1 MNTPTEPNRNDQLVR
16 NDAPRAEAPVDSQRI
31 KNTFPLA
38 VIELGTSAI
47 RMAIGES
54 DGSLSVR
61 VLEQLVRGV
70 SLGKDTFTN
79 GEIQR
84 KTLQECVKVLK
95 SYRRKLK
102 EYQCTDPKH
111 IRIVATSAV
120 REAANRL
127 EVLDR
132 IYCRSRGWQYRSA
145 GAEGER
151 HYSLATLSAWVVA
164 IATNGAPVTGH
175 A

>member
-1 MNTPTEPNRNDQLVR
+1 MNTPTEPNRNDQSVR

-102 EYQCTDPKH
+102 ESNAP
-111 IRIVATSAV
+111 IRSISGSSPPVPFVKRPTVWRFWTESTLPLA
-120 REAANRL
+120 
-127 EVLDR
+127 
-132 IYCRSRGWQYRSA
+132 
-145 GAEGER
+145 
-151 HYSLATLSAWVVA
+151 SLLS
-164 IATNGAPVTGH
+164 
-175 A
+175 